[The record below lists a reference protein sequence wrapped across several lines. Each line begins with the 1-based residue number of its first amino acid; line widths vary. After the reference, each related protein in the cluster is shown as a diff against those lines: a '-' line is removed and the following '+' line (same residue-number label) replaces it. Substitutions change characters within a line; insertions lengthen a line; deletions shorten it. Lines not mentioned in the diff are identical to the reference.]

1 MKHNLFKILSIAMI
15 CSLLTG
21 CTVLEKYSFE
31 SNSVDLTQ
39 FGKQGIFVTTGD
51 LSREYS
57 SLSIVVAICYDGYIP
72 KESNASSR
80 KKNRENVD
88 DLYVNNSGSS
98 FDNPNDFEY
107 KRCLLNDLFSE
118 LITKAKDAG
127 ANGII
132 KLEIRNISKSQQI
145 GIEVV
150 GLAIKIKE

>member
-1 MKHNLFKILSIAMI
+1 MKQNLFKVLSIALI

-39 FGKQGIFVTTGD
+39 FCKQGIFVTTGD
-51 LSREYS
+51 LSKEYS
-57 SLSIVVAICYDGYIP
+57 SLSIIVASCYNGYIP
-72 KESNASSR
+72 KDNSAISR

-98 FDNPNDFEY
+98 FDNPHDFEY

-132 KLEIRNISKSQQI
+132 KLEIRDILISQQR